1 MDSFVKF
8 GVEIKSA
15 DAKDLEEKPLSFGEW
30 LKLNLSDERLQNLV
44 NRILDEI
51 DKIAQE
57 RKSEGWDDKVAQYR
71 NQYAGIM
78 AETSLPFQGCYSV
91 NVPMTTKY
99 VDSCIAQ
106 TEEAFEDTDPK
117 YTIETPKNK
126 ALEPARETQEKIL
139 DYYEDTEMSEDDDI
153 EKVYF
158 DAFLLPVGWAGM
170 VYERTIERVRDIYT
184 FNSVQEFQK
193 EFLNDYQKYP
203 NYIKQ
208 LELGKQIQI
217 IAEFNLETSRSPKI
231 EHYEFEDI
239 FVPLA
244 TNGIDGMLKS
254 RIVARRLWKRWEEIS
269 LAETEGDYRKGITDK
284 LKYNSDAFVSGNIL
298 SSEDL
303 DPEYMKKEYE
313 TFEVI
318 YFVDIDNDGREER
331 CMFNIEKSHKLGL
344 RDIRYPYNHHRPY
357 VIPYNIQRTR
367 KGIYQPAFGEK
378 LQSVNIAANATLN
391 NVLNAAV
398 IANSLSLKVRAGTD
412 AVRSVYE
419 HRWYP
424 GSILELMNLDDVQ
437 QFQFATPNLAGL
449 ISLFGLLEGLGEDVV
464 GLVPY
469 QMGQE
474 SSRDPEAPASKA
486 IALMRKAEIKLRKY
500 IKCLKKSNNELG
512 YQALRLIYQFT
523 PKQRI
528 ADILGVDVNSIQG
541 YFELPLKCRTQA
553 TGFALEKM
561 FAKRDNIQML
571 SMLIK
576 DPLIMGNPVK
586 RVQLYE
592 TVAKEYGSDWDKK
605 LQKIISV
612 NEVKQMLAKAEEQK
626 KQKKFGV
633 MKKAAEQ
640 AMAQGRNQEE
650 AKEIARMAGERYD
663 QMMSSQAQMPQNQE
677 GSKK

>member
-1 MDSFVKF
+1 MNNLTKF
-8 GVEIKSA
+8 GVEIKTA
-15 DAKDLEEKPLSFGEW
+15 DAKDLDDKPLSFGEW

-57 RKSEGWDDKVAQYR
+57 RKSWDGKAAEYR

-78 AETSLPFQGCYSV
+78 AETSLPFSGCFSI

-117 YTIETPKNK
+117 YTVESPHNK
-126 ALEPARETQEKIL
+126 ALEPTREVQEKIL
-139 DYYEDTEMSEDDDI
+139 DYYEDTEMSDDDDI

-170 VYERTIERVRDIYT
+170 VYERTVERVRDIYT
-184 FNSVQEFQK
+184 FNSLQEFQK
-193 EFLNDYQKYP
+193 EFPNDYQKYP
-203 NYIKQ
+203 NYIKK
-208 LELGKQIQI
+208 LERGEQIQI

-231 EHYEFEDI
+231 EHYDFEDI
-239 FVPLA
+239 YVPLV
-244 TNGIDGMLKS
+244 TNGLDGMLKS
-254 RIVARRLWKRWEEIS
+254 RIIARRVWKRWEEIS
-269 LAETEGDYRKGITDK
+269 LAETEGDNRKGVAEK
-284 LKYNSDAFVSGNIL
+284 LKYNADSFKSGNVL
-298 SSEDL
+298 NADDL

-313 TFEVI
+313 TYEVI

-331 CMFNIEKSHKLGL
+331 CMFNIEVSHKLGL

-357 VIPYNIQRTR
+357 IIPYNIQKTR
-367 KGIYQPAFGEK
+367 KCIYQPAFGEK

-412 AVRSVYE
+412 AVKNVYE

-449 ISLFGLLEGLGEDVV
+449 ISLFGLLERFGEDVV

-474 SSRDPEAPASKA
+474 SPNDPEAPASKA

-528 ADILGVDVNSIQG
+528 ADILGIDVSTIQG
-541 YFELPLKCRTQA
+541 YFELPLKCKTQA
-553 TGFALEKM
+553 TGFALEKI

-586 RVQLYE
+586 RVKLYE

-605 LQKIISV
+605 LEKIIWV
-612 NEVKQMLAKAEEQK
+612 AEVKQMLKQAEEQK

-633 MKKAAEQ
+633 MKKAAQE
-640 AMAQGRNQEE
+640 AIGQGRNQDE
-650 AKEIARMAGERYD
+650 AREIARMAGERYD
-663 QMMSSQAQMPQNQE
+663 QMLNSQAQPQSEEAKQ
-677 GSKK
+677 